1 MRERLGFV
9 VVVGKDASHSCQR
22 EETNMATLT
31 EIRDAMMEDL
41 QCQGMSSEE
50 VLQFKDQFDNNA
62 HLRTDL
68 LVTTDVEMS
77 RLYAYV
83 DQQLDG
89 SYLSVMR
96 IEQHREIRQRFL

>member
-1 MRERLGFV
+1 
-9 VVVGKDASHSCQR
+9 
-22 EETNMATLT
+22 
-31 EIRDAMMEDL
+31 MMEDL

>member
-1 MRERLGFV
+1 
-9 VVVGKDASHSCQR
+9 
-22 EETNMATLT
+22 MATMS

-41 QCQGMSSEE
+41 QCQGVSNDE
-50 VLQFKDQFDNNA
+50 VMQFKDQFDNNA

-68 LVTTDVEMS
+68 LVTTDVEMGS

>member
-1 MRERLGFV
+1 
-9 VVVGKDASHSCQR
+9 
-22 EETNMATLT
+22 MATLT

-41 QCQGMSSEE
+41 QCQGMSDDE
-50 VLQFKDQFDNNA
+50 VLQFRDQFDNNA

-68 LVTTDVEMS
+68 LVTTDVEMGS

-89 SYLSVMR
+89 TYLSVMR
-96 IEQHREIRQRFL
+96 IEQRHEIRRRFM